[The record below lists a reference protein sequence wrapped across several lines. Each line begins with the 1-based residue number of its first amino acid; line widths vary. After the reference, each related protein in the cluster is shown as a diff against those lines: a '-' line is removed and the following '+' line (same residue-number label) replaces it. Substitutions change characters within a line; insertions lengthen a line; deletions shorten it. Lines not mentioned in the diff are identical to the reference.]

1 VRLNNRYKAF
11 DELNGIEVAW
21 NQAKIC
27 DVVQSQEALERL
39 YSEVHILNA
48 LDHDSIMQFHSSW
61 VDSNKG
67 TFNFITE
74 MFTSGTLRQYRQ
86 KYRRV
91 DIMAVKNWVCQI
103 LHGLAYLHEHD
114 PPVIH
119 RDLKCDNIF
128 VNGNIGQVK
137 IGDFGLAAVLRT
149 AQPTRSIIGT
159 PEFMAPELYEE
170 DYDERVDI
178 YSFGMCVLEMLTVEY
193 PYSECSNPAQIYR
206 KVTSGKLPAAFYK
219 INNPE
224 AQRFIGRC
232 LESAPTRASAKELL
246 GDPFLKSENTKS
258 LQRHTSAVAEGI
270 KVTGKMEPDENT
282 ISLTVYFSKKDGTWS
297 RDYR

>member
-1 VRLNNRYKAF
+1 
-11 DELNGIEVAW
+11 
-21 NQAKIC
+21 
-27 DVVQSQEALERL
+27 
-39 YSEVHILNA
+39 
-48 LDHDSIMQFHSSW
+48 
-61 VDSNKG
+61 
-67 TFNFITE
+67 
-74 MFTSGTLRQYRQ
+74 
-86 KYRRV
+86 
-91 DIMAVKNWVCQI
+91 MAVKNWVCQI

-206 KVTSGKLPAAFYK
+206 KVTSV
-219 INNPE
+219 
-224 AQRFIGRC
+224 
-232 LESAPTRASAKELL
+232 
-246 GDPFLKSENTKS
+246 SE
-258 LQRHTSAVAEGI
+258 I
-270 KVTGKMEPDENT
+270 
-282 ISLTVYFSKKDGTWS
+282 
-297 RDYR
+297 